1 MESKEPKYN
10 AKVHKIID
18 LLKFKDRHEVA
29 REMGYKNYKS
39 LEIFM
44 RRRNF
49 HFDPKQQQ
57 YIPAKLVDKPP
68 KRSVSV
74 TYAPKRAETIMAA
87 FGEEDAD
94 PRTIA
99 QNAGFETHKEMAD
112 YMKSKG
118 FEWSVHKNNYVPS
131 VGYIEQVK
139 KELPT
144 EEIKAE
150 SGKTKQNG
158 ETAEGIEEY
167 IPFIRFLYEKRD
179 EVYTLLTGVRED
191 GKLPRYA
198 VPGMVRTKAIY
209 MSDLIAKLTGE
220 FSQEKNITQREIVEA
235 ALIEYL
241 QKYGFKQEVE
251 VLLRK

>member
-1 MESKEPKYN
+1 MENNEPKYN

-18 LLKFKDRHEVA
+18 LLKFKNRDEVA
-29 REMGYKNYKS
+29 RELNYKS
-39 LEIFM
+39 YKSLDMYM

-57 YIPAKLVDKPP
+57 YIPAKLVSKPP
-68 KRSVSV
+68 ERSVSV

-87 FGEEDAD
+87 FEEADAD

-99 QNAGFETHKEMAD
+99 QNAGFDSHKDMAD

-118 FEWSVHKNNYVPS
+118 FEWSIHKNNYVQS
-131 VGYIEQVK
+131 VGYIEP
-139 KELPT
+139 LH
-144 EEIKAE
+144 EEPEEESSAE
-150 SGKTKQNG
+150 PGQQPDLKGAST
-158 ETAEGIEEY
+158 EGIEEY
-167 IPFIRFLYEKRD
+167 VPFLRFLYEKRD
-179 EVYTLLTGVRED
+179 EVYNLLTGVRED

-198 VPGMVRTKAIY
+198 VPGLVRTKAIY
-209 MSDLIAKLTGE
+209 MSDLIAKLTAE
-220 FSQEKNITQREIVEA
+220 FSEEKNITQREIVEA

-251 VLLRK
+251 SLLRK